1 MAHFQFKIKLRGVSK
16 PPVWRKV
23 DVPSNTPFDI
33 FSQIIQ
39 DVFGW
44 YGHHLWHF
52 TPNAY
57 GTYPVIAIPLPKD
70 TMWAEDPD
78 LNAANTKLCDIF
90 HNEGDK
96 FTYTYDFGDDWI
108 HEIVLEKITDEE
120 SNKVYLLKA
129 KGATPMEDCGGIM
142 GHEHMKEVLANPQH
156 PEYKAYCEW
165 LAIDNGD
172 GWDFNDPDVE
182 CGEIGEIEELM

>member
-16 PPVWRKV
+16 PPVWLKV
-23 DVPSNTPFDI
+23 DVPEHTPFDV
-33 FSQIIQ
+33 FSKIIQ

-70 TMWAEDPD
+70 TPWAEEPD
-78 LNAANTKLCDIF
+78 LNATITTLSSIF
-90 HNEGDK
+90 HNVGDK

-108 HEIVLEKITDEE
+108 HDIVLEKITDEE

-129 KGATPMEDCGGIM
+129 KGATPLEDNGSIM
-142 GHEHMKEVLANPQH
+142 GHEHMKLVFADH
-156 PEYKAYCEW
+156 SHSEYKEYCEH
-165 LAIDNGD
+165 LGLDLGD
-172 GWDFNDPDVE
+172 DGDFYNPDIE
-182 CGEIGEIEELM
+182 CGEIGEIEGL

>member
-23 DVPSNTPFDI
+23 DVPANITFDL

-39 DVFGW
+39 DAFGW

-70 TMWAEDPD
+70 TLWAEDPD
-78 LNAANTKLCDIF
+78 LNAEETKLSRIF
-90 HNEGDK
+90 RNEGDK

-129 KGATPMEDCGGIM
+129 KGATPLEDNGGVM
-142 GHEHMKEVLANPQH
+142 GHEHMKRVLKDSSH
-156 PEYKAYCEW
+156 PDYAMYCEH
-165 LAIDNGD
+165 LGMDSGAD
-172 GWDFNDPDVE
+172 WDFNDPDIA
-182 CGEIGEIEELM
+182 CGEMGEVVD

>member
-57 GTYPVIAIPLPKD
+57 GTRPVIAIPLPKD
-70 TMWAEDPD
+70 TIWAENPD
-78 LNAANTKLCDIF
+78 LNATDTKLCDIF

-108 HEIVLEKITDEE
+108 HEIVLEKITNEE
-120 SNKVYLLKA
+120 SNKVSLLKA

-142 GHEHMKEVLANPQH
+142 GHEHMKGVLANPQH
-156 PEYKAYCEW
+156 PEYKSYCEW
-165 LAIDNGD
+165 LAIDYGD